1 MYLRLKDV
9 LIKENVGR
17 KFVFVRL
24 NPVTGKIDMSL
35 KHIAT
40 IVWCNKT
47 HQVSY
52 VTYKNIVVNIERILE
67 QDLNGGEY
75 KIKFLDEISK
85 KNLFLLKC
93 RRYINEII

>member
-9 LIKENVGR
+9 LTKENVGR

-24 NPVTGKIDMSL
+24 NPATGKFDMSL

-40 IVWCNKT
+40 IVWCNET
-47 HQVSY
+47 HKVSY
-52 VTYKNIVVNIERILE
+52 VTYKNIVVNINQILE

-75 KIKFLDEISK
+75 KIKFLDEMS
-85 KNLFLLKC
+85 
-93 RRYINEII
+93 E